1 MAWLDSQW
9 SHGELLTMDWK
20 QTLAAVAP
28 GLATALGGP
37 LAGVAVSAISNKL
50 LGKPDGTEDDIAAAV
65 MSGSPDAL
73 LRLKEAEQQFQ
84 KDMKA
89 LDIDLERIHQIDRA
103 SARSREANTGDSIT
117 PRVLAGVIVVGFF
130 SVLIIAMT
138 LGLPEKGADAMLI
151 LIGALGAAFT
161 AIVAYYFGSS
171 AGSAMKTKLM
181 SDKAS

>member
-1 MAWLDSQW
+1 M
-9 SHGELLTMDWK
+9 MDWK

-37 LAGVAVSAISNKL
+37 LAGVAAAALSNKL
-50 LGKPDGTEDDIAAAV
+50 LGKDTGTIEEISEAVLTGKPEVLAQMKAAE
-65 MSGSPDAL
+65 L
-73 LRLKEAEQQFQ
+73 QFQ

-89 LDIDLERIHQIDRA
+89 LDIDLERIHQTDRA
-103 SARSREANTGDSIT
+103 SARDREAKTGDSIT

-171 AGSAMKTKLM
+171 AGSAMKTKIM
-181 SDKAS
+181 AGKE